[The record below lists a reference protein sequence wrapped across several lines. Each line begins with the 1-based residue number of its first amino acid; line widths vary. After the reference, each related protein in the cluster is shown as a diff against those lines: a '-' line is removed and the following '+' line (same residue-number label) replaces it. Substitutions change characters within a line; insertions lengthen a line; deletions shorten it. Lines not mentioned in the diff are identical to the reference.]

1 MREIFFAGKTKQECD
16 MKRTLLVS
24 LALVTSCAIA
34 PYAIS
39 DDQEH
44 CLACHEPAEDW
55 EGMGLEEIIAT
66 SQDPE
71 NPRHEQN
78 RGLSEEQLKA
88 IIIPL
93 LEE

>member
-1 MREIFFAGKTKQECD
+1 
-16 MKRTLLVS
+16 MKRTLFVG

-39 DDQEH
+39 GDEEQ
-44 CLACHEPAEDW
+44 CLECHEPVEDW
-55 EGMGLEEIIAT
+55 DGMDLEEIIAM

-71 NPRHEQN
+71 NSRHEEN
-78 RGLSEEQLKA
+78 GALSEEQLKA
-88 IIIPL
+88 IITLL